1 MVEFNDDI
9 DDAVRREA
17 QQYDLRTEIPA
28 GLTEDE
34 AVASMIEQYK
44 HRTGIEL
51 PEAVVRADVRAQM
64 NGRETTP

>member
-17 QQYDLRTEIPA
+17 NNMARTEIPA
-28 GLTEDE
+28 GQASE

-44 HRTGIEL
+44 PHTGIEL
-51 PEAVVRADVRAQM
+51 PEAVVLPDVRAQM
-64 NGRETTP
+64 HGRETTP